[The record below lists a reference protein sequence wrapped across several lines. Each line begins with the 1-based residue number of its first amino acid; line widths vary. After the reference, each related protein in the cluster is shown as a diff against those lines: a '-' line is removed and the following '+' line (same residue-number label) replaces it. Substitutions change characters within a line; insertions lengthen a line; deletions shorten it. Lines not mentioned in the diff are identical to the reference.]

1 MGEIIP
7 RWEWRH
13 FAKEI
18 KLDIDLGKY
27 EKTRHVESTEMY
39 IPSTVVDEN
48 PKFRDNKMD
57 VKSLQKVDQDGLEQW
72 KPVIKVEFPLPLS
85 EMEKVFEIYRLAM
98 PSFKSDPVPFE
109 EFLAE
114 AKSNSR
120 LLPVEVVKVRDL
132 YDVDGCIV
140 EYATVTIDGKKYVTA
155 AAEDPDTELVKK
167 TVNKLGLWGKDN
179 INYVRAIKDSIN
191 GKLK

>member
-18 KLDIDLGKY
+18 KLDIDLSKY

-57 VKSLQKVDQDGLEQW
+57 VKSLQRVDRDGLEQW
-72 KPVIKVEFPLPLS
+72 KPVIKVEFPLPVS
-85 EMEKVFEIYRLAM
+85 EMEKVL
-98 PSFKSDPVPFE
+98 KSTDFQCLLLNLIL
-109 EFLAE
+109 FLL
-114 AKSNSR
+114 KNF
-120 LLPVEVVKVRDL
+120 LQKQKTIQDL
-132 YDVDGCIV
+132 Y
-140 EYATVTIDGKKYVTA
+140 
-155 AAEDPDTELVKK
+155 L
-167 TVNKLGLWGKDN
+167 
-179 INYVRAIKDSIN
+179 
-191 GKLK
+191 LK

>member
-18 KLDIDLGKY
+18 KLDIDLDKY

-39 IPSTVVDEN
+39 VPSTVVDEN

-57 VKSLQKVDQDGLEQW
+57 VKSLQKVNSDGLEQW
-72 KPVIKVEFPLPLS
+72 KPVIKVEFPLPVS
-85 EMEKVFEIYRLAM
+85 EMEKVYDIYRLVM
-98 PSFKSDPVPFE
+98 PDFGKDTVTYE
-109 EFLAE
+109 EFLAA
-114 AKSNSR
+114 AKKDPR
-120 LLPVEVVKVRDL
+120 LLPVEVVKTRDL

-140 EYATVTIDGKKYVTA
+140 EYATVLIEGKKYITA
-155 AAEDPDTELVKK
+155 AAEDPDPEKVKR
-167 TVNKLGLWGKDN
+167 TVKKLGLWGKEN
-179 INYVRAIKDSIN
+179 INYVKAIKESVKDN
-191 GKLK
+191 LK